1 MPNVPNVVQFSS
13 VGNQL
18 VNQATFGVHSAPV
31 KTWEKQ
37 EFTDVNLQVNELF
50 FLATS
55 EEVMG
60 KPDIITMNFG
70 NGIYGGCDDINT
82 SLETF
87 NSTLMVANDSTLIS
101 VLPFYIVDSGLSLY
115 ATPWVGHA
123 NIVHID
129 KVTLYY
135 LKE

>member
-1 MPNVPNVVQFSS
+1 MPNVPNVAQFSS

-18 VNQATFGVHSAPV
+18 VNQATFQVHSAPG
-31 KTWEKQ
+31 KDWEKQ
-37 EFTDVNLQVNELF
+37 EFTDVNLLVNELF
-50 FLATS
+50 LLATS

-82 SLETF
+82 SLETT
-87 NSTLMVANDSTLIS
+87 NSTLMVANDSALIS

-115 ATPWVGHA
+115 ASPWVGHA

>member
-18 VNQATFGVHSAPV
+18 VNQATFQVHSAPG
-31 KTWEKQ
+31 KDWEKQ
-37 EFTDVNLQVNELF
+37 EFADVNFLVDELF

-70 NGIYGGCDDINT
+70 EDIYGGCDDINT
-82 SLETF
+82 SFETIR
-87 NSTLMVANDSTLIS
+87 STLMIANYSTLIS
-101 VLPFYIVDSGLSLY
+101 VAPFYIVDSGLLLY
-115 ATPWVGHA
+115 AKPLLGDA
-123 NIVHID
+123 NSVHID

>member
-1 MPNVPNVVQFSS
+1 MPNVPNVAQFSS

-18 VNQATFGVHSAPV
+18 VNQATFQVHSAPG
-31 KTWEKQ
+31 KDWEKQ
-37 EFTDVNLQVNELF
+37 EFTDVNLLVNELF
-50 FLATS
+50 LLATS

-70 NGIYGGCDDINT
+70 RNIYGGCDDINT
-82 SLETF
+82 SFETTR
-87 NSTLMVANDSTLIS
+87 STFTVANDSAQIYVT
-101 VLPFYIVDSGLSLY
+101 PFYIVDSGLFLH
-115 ATPWVGHA
+115 ATPWAGDA
-123 NIVHID
+123 YFVHID